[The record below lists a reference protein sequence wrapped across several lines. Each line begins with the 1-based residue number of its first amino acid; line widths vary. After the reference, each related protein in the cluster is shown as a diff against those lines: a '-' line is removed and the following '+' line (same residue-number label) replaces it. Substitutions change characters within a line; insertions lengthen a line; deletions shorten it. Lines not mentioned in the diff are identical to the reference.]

1 LTVAA
6 PVFLGIDIGT
16 SGVRGS
22 CINLEGNELA
32 SLQIQLDKP
41 AIENGS
47 VQQDPWLWKDTVFEL
62 ILQLSKQVGIRRI
75 TALAIDGTSG
85 TVLLCDKSGRPVS
98 PALMY
103 NDQSSLAQAE
113 SISYLAPPESA
124 AHGASS
130 SLAKAMQLLE
140 QYPEAAHICHQADW
154 VTANLTGRFGISDE
168 NNCLKL
174 GYDPVERCWPE
185 WLMEAG
191 IKQKQLP
198 RVKPPG
204 SVIGKLDQQLAFS
217 LGLDLECSIV
227 AGTTD
232 SIAAF
237 IATGA
242 SKTGDAVTSLGSTL
256 VLKVISEQP
265 VNAPEYGIYSHRLG
279 QLWLAGG
286 ASNSGC
292 RVLSEL
298 FSQNEID
305 NMTAEMKP
313 DEPTGLDYYPL
324 PATGERF
331 PENSPDLEPRLH
343 PRPKDNQ
350 TFFQGILEGIT
361 RIELTGY
368 QKLAELGAPYP
379 KKIYTTGGGSRN
391 VPWALIRKREL
402 NVPIVRAEHTEASY
416 GSAKLARQGYLEQQ

>member
-1 LTVAA
+1 MVSE

-22 CINLEGNELA
+22 CINLQGDELA
-32 SLQIQLDKP
+32 YQRIELEKP
-41 AIENGS
+41 LISGDTI
-47 VQQDPWLWKDTVFEL
+47 QQDPRIWKNAVIDL
-62 ILQLSKQVGIRRI
+62 IQKLSKQVGIRRI
-75 TALAIDGTSG
+75 ASIAIDGTSS
-85 TVLLCDKSGRPVS
+85 TVLLCNEHGEPLS

-103 NDQSSLAQAE
+103 NDQSSMDEAE
-113 SISYLAPPESA
+113 SIDYMAPPDSA

-154 VTANLTGRFGISDE
+154 VTSNLTGRFGVSDE

-174 GYDPVERCWPE
+174 GYDPVKRCWPE
-185 WLMEAG
+185 WITKVG
-191 IKQKQLP
+191 IDRKLLP
-198 RVKPPG
+198 EVKAPG
-204 SVIGKLDQQLAFS
+204 SVIGGLDQQLAFS
-217 LGLDLECSIV
+217 LGIDLECIVV

-256 VLKVISEQP
+256 VLKIICDKP
-265 VNAPEYGIYSHRLG
+265 VYAPEYGIYSHRLG
-279 QLWLAGG
+279 DLWLAGG

-292 RVLSEL
+292 RILSDL

-305 NMTAEMKP
+305 IMTADLKP
-313 DEPTGLDYYPL
+313 GEPTELDYYPL

-331 PENSPDLEPRLH
+331 PENNPGLEPRLH
-343 PRPKDNQ
+343 PRPADDL

-361 RIELTGY
+361 RIEQTGY
-368 QKLAELGAPYP
+368 RKLADLGAPYP
-379 KKIYTTGGGSRN
+379 AKVYTTGGGSRN
-391 VPWALIRKREL
+391 VPWALIRKRVL
-402 NVPIVRAEHTEASY
+402 NVPIAKAEHTEASY
-416 GSAKLARQGYLEQQ
+416 GAALLAKQGYLSNT